1 MSQSG
6 RSRALVGALLVAGC
20 ASSSPT
26 PAPATAA
33 TPPAGPAGTPAAATP
48 PPGAKEVLAVI
59 KEIEA
64 EPFRVDDAFMAKRRA
79 LTDWLTKSP
88 DIEILLCLEPLSLDK
103 ERPYDSSLFAQMMF
117 GQAAYLLEHPG
128 TPPGDETVFVNGVA
142 SAVRAYRKLLA
153 LHPEERRAEW
163 DQLDTAER
171 QQSLAPRVKAC
182 LKR

>member
-1 MSQSG
+1 
-6 RSRALVGALLVAGC
+6 LVAAC

-33 TPPAGPAGTPAAATP
+33 TPAGAPGTTPTAAPA
-48 PPGAKEVLAVI
+48 GAKEALVVI
-59 KEIEA
+59 KEIDA
-64 EPFRVDDAFMAKRRA
+64 EPFREDDAFRAKRTA
-79 LTDWLTKSP
+79 LMDWLTKSP
-88 DIEILLCLEPLSLDK
+88 DITVVLCQDSLPHLDADAHP
-103 ERPYDSSLFAQMMF
+103 RDSVLFVQMMF
-117 GQAAYLLEHPG
+117 GQAAYQLEHPG
-128 TPPGDETVFVNGVA
+128 ISSTDEAVFVSGVA
-142 SAVRAYRKLLA
+142 SSVRAYRKLLA